1 MKHILNDLTEQE
13 KNSIREQHTGGMKV
27 MTESFSKLINSK
39 LGDVKPMVSEQ
50 TKDGV
55 TYSVQ
60 ALPSGKFKIFVTN
73 ATYKTPTDAFK
84 VFGGGSNWAKEYST
98 KEEAQKMIDSIGT
111 TKTIRSDKGQNIF
124 SKNDEIEEQTVLGRL
139 GNNVEILGGLLKNLS
154 NTLPPVILGNMAKSA
169 ISGDAK
175 TFNQVLDQQ
184 KARLGQDYTKL
195 KNALTQGDQAK
206 TLKNIGAELQPYI
219 NQMKSGMGNQ
229 PSNVKEDM
237 DVSSDSDYYQERQ
250 REVSI
255 PFDDLAMLGSLA
267 SRFCS
272 EKENFPDCKQVR
284 RLMSRHNLF
293 M

>member
-39 LGDVKPMVSEQ
+39 LGDSKPLVS
-50 TKDGV
+50 
-55 TYSVQ
+55 
-60 ALPSGKFKIFVTN
+60 
-73 ATYKTPTDAFK
+73 
-84 VFGGGSNWAKEYST
+84 
-98 KEEAQKMIDSIGT
+98 
-111 TKTIRSDKGQNIF
+111 
-124 SKNDEIEEQTVLGRL
+124 EQTVLGRF

-175 TFNQVLDQQ
+175 TFNQVLDQE

-195 KNALTQGDQAK
+195 KNALTQGDVAK

-229 PSNVKEDM
+229 PSNTPTGGTVQYPNREKFRQDLIKKRNATAVKEDM
-237 DVSSDSDYYQERQ
+237 DVSSDSEYYQERK

-255 PFDDLAMLGSLA
+255 PFDDLGMLGSLA
-267 SRFCS
+267 SRFC
-272 EKENFPDCKQVR
+272 EGKENFPDCKQVR
-284 RLMSRHNLF
+284 RIISRHSLF

>member
-1 MKHILNDLTEQE
+1 MKHILNNLSEQE

-39 LGDVKPMVSEQ
+39 LGDSKPLVS
-50 TKDGV
+50 
-55 TYSVQ
+55 
-60 ALPSGKFKIFVTN
+60 
-73 ATYKTPTDAFK
+73 
-84 VFGGGSNWAKEYST
+84 
-98 KEEAQKMIDSIGT
+98 
-111 TKTIRSDKGQNIF
+111 
-124 SKNDEIEEQTVLGRL
+124 EQTVLGRF

-175 TFNQVLDQQ
+175 TFNQVLDQE

-195 KNALTQGDQAK
+195 KNALTQGDITK
-206 TLKNIGAELQPYI
+206 TLKNIGAELQPYV

-229 PSNVKEDM
+229 PSNTPTGGTVNNPNIEKFRQDLIKKRNATAVKEDM
-237 DVSSDSDYYQERQ
+237 DVSSDSEYYQERK

-255 PFDDLAMLGSLA
+255 PFDDLGMLGSLA
-267 SRFCS
+267 SRFC
-272 EKENFPDCKQVR
+272 EGKENFPDCKQVR
-284 RLMSRHNLF
+284 RIISRHSLF

>member
-1 MKHILNDLTEQE
+1 
-13 KNSIREQHTGGMKV
+13 MKV

-39 LGDVKPMVSEQ
+39 LGDSKPLVS
-50 TKDGV
+50 
-55 TYSVQ
+55 
-60 ALPSGKFKIFVTN
+60 
-73 ATYKTPTDAFK
+73 
-84 VFGGGSNWAKEYST
+84 
-98 KEEAQKMIDSIGT
+98 
-111 TKTIRSDKGQNIF
+111 
-124 SKNDEIEEQTVLGRL
+124 EQTVLGRF

-175 TFNQVLDQQ
+175 TFNQVLDQE

-195 KNALTQGDQAK
+195 KNALTQGDVAK

-229 PSNVKEDM
+229 PSNTPTGGTVQYPNREKFRQDLIKKRNATAVKEDM
-237 DVSSDSDYYQERQ
+237 DVSSDSEYYQERK

-255 PFDDLAMLGSLA
+255 PFDDLGMLGSLA
-267 SRFCS
+267 SRFC
-272 EKENFPDCKQVR
+272 EGKENFPDCKQVR
-284 RLMSRHNLF
+284 RIISRHSLF

>member
-1 MKHILNDLTEQE
+1 
-13 KNSIREQHTGGMKV
+13 MKV

-39 LGDVKPMVSEQ
+39 LGDSKPLVS
-50 TKDGV
+50 
-55 TYSVQ
+55 
-60 ALPSGKFKIFVTN
+60 
-73 ATYKTPTDAFK
+73 
-84 VFGGGSNWAKEYST
+84 
-98 KEEAQKMIDSIGT
+98 
-111 TKTIRSDKGQNIF
+111 
-124 SKNDEIEEQTVLGRL
+124 EQTVLGRF

-175 TFNQVLDQQ
+175 TFNQVLDQE

-195 KNALTQGDQAK
+195 KNALTQGDVAK

-229 PSNVKEDM
+229 PSNTPTGGTVNNPNIEKFRQDLIKKRNATAVKEDM
-237 DVSSDSDYYQERQ
+237 DVSSDSEYYQERK

-255 PFDDLAMLGSLA
+255 PFDDLGMLGSLA
-267 SRFCS
+267 SRFC
-272 EKENFPDCKQVR
+272 EGKENFPDCKQVR
-284 RLMSRHNLF
+284 RIISRHSLF

>member
-1 MKHILNDLTEQE
+1 MKHILNDLSEQE

-39 LGDVKPMVSEQ
+39 LGDSKPLVSEQ
-50 TKDGV
+50 T
-55 TYSVQ
+55 
-60 ALPSGKFKIFVTN
+60 A
-73 ATYKTPTDAFK
+73 
-84 VFGGGSNWAKEYST
+84 
-98 KEEAQKMIDSIGT
+98 
-111 TKTIRSDKGQNIF
+111 
-124 SKNDEIEEQTVLGRL
+124 LGRF

-175 TFNQVLDQQ
+175 TFNQVLDQE

-195 KNALTQGDQAK
+195 KNALTQGDVAK

-229 PSNVKEDM
+229 PSNTPTGGTVQYPNREKFRQDLIKKRNATAVKEDM
-237 DVSSDSDYYQERQ
+237 DVSSDSEYYQERK

-255 PFDDLAMLGSLA
+255 PFDDLGMLGSLA
-267 SRFCS
+267 SRFC
-272 EKENFPDCKQVR
+272 EGKENFPDCKQVR
-284 RLMSRHNLF
+284 RIISRHSLF

>member
-39 LGDVKPMVSEQ
+39 LGDSKPLVSEQ

-60 ALPSGKFKIFVTN
+60 SLPSGKFKIFATN
-73 ATYKTPTDAFK
+73 ATYKTPTDASK
-84 VFGGGSNWAKEYST
+84 VFGGGSVWGKEYST
-98 KEEAQKMIDSIGT
+98 QAEAQKAIDGVVNMQPLATKPAGT
-111 TKTIRSDKGQNIF
+111 RPSGVRQAGL
-124 SKNDEIEEQTVLGRL
+124 EEQ
-139 GNNVEILGGLLKNLS
+139 
-154 NTLPPVILGNMAKSA
+154 
-169 ISGDAK
+169 
-175 TFNQVLDQQ
+175 
-184 KARLGQDYTKL
+184 
-195 KNALTQGDQAK
+195 
-206 TLKNIGAELQPYI
+206 
-219 NQMKSGMGNQ
+219 
-229 PSNVKEDM
+229 M
-237 DVSSDSDYYQERQ
+237 DVSSDSDYYKERQ

-255 PFDDLAMLGSLA
+255 PFDDLSMLGSLA

-272 EKENFPDCKQVR
+272 EKENLPDCKQVR

>member
-1 MKHILNDLTEQE
+1 MKHILNNLSEQE

-39 LGDVKPMVSEQ
+39 LGDSKPLVS
-50 TKDGV
+50 
-55 TYSVQ
+55 
-60 ALPSGKFKIFVTN
+60 
-73 ATYKTPTDAFK
+73 
-84 VFGGGSNWAKEYST
+84 
-98 KEEAQKMIDSIGT
+98 
-111 TKTIRSDKGQNIF
+111 
-124 SKNDEIEEQTVLGRL
+124 EQTVLGRF

-175 TFNQVLDQQ
+175 TFNQVLDQE

-195 KNALTQGDQAK
+195 KNALTQGDVAK

-229 PSNVKEDM
+229 PSNTPTGGTVNNPNIEKFRQDLIKKRNATAVKEDM
-237 DVSSDSDYYQERQ
+237 DVSSDSEYYQERK

-255 PFDDLAMLGSLA
+255 PFDDLGMLGSLA
-267 SRFCS
+267 SRFC
-272 EKENFPDCKQVR
+272 EGKENFPDCKQVR
-284 RLMSRHNLF
+284 RIISRHSLF

>member
-1 MKHILNDLTEQE
+1 MKHLLNDLSEQE

-27 MTESFSKLINSK
+27 MTESFSKLVNSK
-39 LGDVKPMVSEQ
+39 LGDSKPLVSEQ
-50 TKDGV
+50 T
-55 TYSVQ
+55 
-60 ALPSGKFKIFVTN
+60 A
-73 ATYKTPTDAFK
+73 
-84 VFGGGSNWAKEYST
+84 
-98 KEEAQKMIDSIGT
+98 
-111 TKTIRSDKGQNIF
+111 
-124 SKNDEIEEQTVLGRL
+124 LGRF
-139 GNNVEILGGLLKNLS
+139 GNNVEVLGGLLKNLS

-175 TFNQVLDQQ
+175 TFNQVLDQE

-195 KNALTQGDQAK
+195 KNAMTQGDVAK

-237 DVSSDSDYYQERQ
+237 DVSSDSDYYQERK

-255 PFDDLAMLGSLA
+255 PFDDLSMLGSLA